1 MAGQGG
7 AVVMQ
12 DLSDRVPGLAV
23 TGQHAGA
30 STLRPDAMSAPGTA
44 SSASGAD
51 DPAVEMISHD
61 RTVTRPEGA
70 RDPSPWARAAG
81 TAWQDQEG
89 AVPGN
94 APRAEWEQA

>member
-1 MAGQGG
+1 MIT
-7 AVVMQ
+7 VE
-12 DLSDRVPGLAV
+12 DLSHLVPGPV

-51 DPAVEMISHD
+51 LPAVGTISHD
-61 RTVTRPEGA
+61 RTVTSPQGP
-70 RDPSPWARAAG
+70 RDPSPWARADG

-89 AVPGN
+89 IVPGN
-94 APRAEWEQA
+94 APAAGWEQA